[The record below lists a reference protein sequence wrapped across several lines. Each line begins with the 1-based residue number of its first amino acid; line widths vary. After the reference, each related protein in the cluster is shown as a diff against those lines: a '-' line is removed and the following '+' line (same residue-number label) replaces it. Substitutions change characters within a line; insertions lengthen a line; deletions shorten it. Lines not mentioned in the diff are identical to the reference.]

1 MEELRDLE
9 IRAAG
14 AAIEAPQARSAS
26 LGADSERLDG
36 LTSVAGRT
44 LGAPAF
50 VVASGT
56 GAEPFIVSQFGL
68 SLNPAPLRETP
79 VLDFFCSK
87 LAEAVEPVIVVD
99 ASRDER
105 LRDSA
110 AVRRLGVRGCIG
122 MPLRGDGTF
131 LGLLCV
137 IADRPRRWSEEEVKL
152 ASELAQEAAHAIR
165 AEGSS
170 ELANPLHLQLR
181 RTITEALL
189 GEGVGQKVLPQLV
202 EGLCRC
208 LEWDAGGAWMSRAN
222 RSSLSCDGLWFD
234 GSIGLEVFAQLYRD
248 LSQEVDEDMLGQVW
262 TRQEPMYVGDLS
274 KLSGFP
280 RTAAALAAGFG
291 SGVWLPVVGRGKP
304 IGVIELLGREARGD
318 DPEMDLLA
326 GFVGRHI
333 ADLLSLRVS
342 EGASQ
347 RWPRLAERLGKPG
360 SG

>member
-1 MEELRDLE
+1 VEELRDSGHQT
-9 IRAAG
+9 AAG
-14 AAIEAPQARSAS
+14 VETPPLAS
-26 LGADSERLDG
+26 GEESERLDA

-50 VVASGT
+50 VVASGP
-56 GAEPFIVSQFGL
+56 GREPFMVSQFGL

-87 LAEAVEPVIVVD
+87 LAEAVEPLIVTD

-122 MPLRGDGTF
+122 MPLRGNGTF
-131 LGLLCV
+131 IGLLCL
-137 IADRPRRWSEEEVKL
+137 IADRPRRWTDEEVQL
-152 ASELAQEAAHAIR
+152 VSDLAQEAADAIGVES
-165 AEGSS
+165 AS

-181 RTITEALL
+181 RTMTEALL
-189 GEGVGQKVLPQLV
+189 GEGVGQKVLPRLV

-208 LEWDAGGAWMSRAN
+208 LDWDAGGAWMSRSD
-222 RSSLSCDGLWFD
+222 RSTLSCDGLWFN
-234 GSIGLEVFAQLYRD
+234 GSIGLDVFAQLYRD

-262 TRQEPMYVGDLS
+262 TRQEPIFVADLS
-274 KLSGFP
+274 RLRGFP

-304 IGVIELLGREARGD
+304 LGVIELLGREPRPD
-318 DPEMDLLA
+318 DTEMDLLA
-326 GFVGRHI
+326 GFVGHHI
-333 ADLLSLRVS
+333 ADLLSLRAS
-342 EGASQ
+342 EAAGQ